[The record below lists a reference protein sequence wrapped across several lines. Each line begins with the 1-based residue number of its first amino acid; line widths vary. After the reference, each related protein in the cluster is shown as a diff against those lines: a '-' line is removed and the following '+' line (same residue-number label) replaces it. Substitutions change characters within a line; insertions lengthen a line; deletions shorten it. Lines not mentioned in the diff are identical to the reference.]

1 MIFHLQR
8 STANC
13 DIYWTEAMKKIM
25 KTNTILFAI
34 TLSLNKKSTNK
45 I

>member
-13 DIYWTEAMKKIM
+13 DIYWTEAIKKIM

-34 TLSLNKKSTNK
+34 ALSLNNKSTNEM
-45 I
+45 